1 MVVRHWLTDGGTWGF
16 FDGFVAYGQ
25 GRWLYG
31 EVFLEFCMGLAF
43 CPSVFEFSTF
53 GFILLPFWVP
63 SFVRSLVV
71 TSRLVS
77 VAVCCPLFR

>member
-1 MVVRHWLTDGGTWGF
+1 MVLLHMAKADGYMMGF
-16 FDGFVAYGQ
+16 SLG
-25 GRWLYG
+25 
-31 EVFLEFCMGLAF
+31 FCMGLAF

>member
-1 MVVRHWLTDGGTWGF
+1 MVVPGL

-25 GRWLYG
+25 GRWLYDG
-31 EVFLEFCMGLAF
+31 VFFGFCMGLAF

-63 SFVRSLVV
+63 SFVKSLVV

-77 VAVCCPLFR
+77 VAVCYSLCR